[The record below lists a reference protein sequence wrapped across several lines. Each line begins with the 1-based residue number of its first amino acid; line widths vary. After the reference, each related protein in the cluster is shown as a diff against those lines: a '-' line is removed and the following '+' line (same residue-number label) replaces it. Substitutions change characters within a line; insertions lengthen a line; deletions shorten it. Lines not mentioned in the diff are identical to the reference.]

1 MTTARSS
8 PPDPSDP
15 LVARIAD
22 LAVSVPLEL
31 SARLLDAVPAVA
43 EKVPAAAG
51 RVRREVVLARF
62 IGKLAV
68 DQGLRELRERL
79 DPRPATPVGASTPE
93 TSPTSSAP
101 ATRATPVDSLE
112 PIELDSDVAPV
123 AADDLALADY
133 DHLSSAQIV
142 AKLSGLDP
150 SELAEIGAYE
160 RNHRHRRTI
169 LGKIDQLGA
178 T

>member
-68 DQGLRELRERL
+68 DQGLRELRGRL
-79 DPRPATPVGASTPE
+79 DPRPATPDATSTAE
-93 TSPTSSAP
+93 TLRAP
-101 ATRATPVDSLE
+101 ATRATPAESVE

-123 AADDLALADY
+123 VADDLALADY

>member
-1 MTTARSS
+1 MTTAPSS
-8 PPDPSDP
+8 PPDPPDP
-15 LVARIAD
+15 LVARIAE

-31 SARLLDAVPAVA
+31 SARLIEAVPAVA
-43 EKVPAAAG
+43 EKVPAAAD

-79 DPRPATPVGASTPE
+79 VPAQDV
-93 TSPTSSAP
+93 SSSESA
-101 ATRATPVDSLE
+101 
-112 PIELDSDVAPV
+112 DVAPEPAAPPTPV
-123 AADDLALADY
+123 ASEPSVAVGDLALADY

-142 AKLSGLDP
+142 AKLSDLEP
-150 SELAEIGAYE
+150 SERAEIEAYE
-160 RNHRHRRTI
+160 RSHRHRRTV
-169 LGKIDQLGA
+169 LGKLEQLEA